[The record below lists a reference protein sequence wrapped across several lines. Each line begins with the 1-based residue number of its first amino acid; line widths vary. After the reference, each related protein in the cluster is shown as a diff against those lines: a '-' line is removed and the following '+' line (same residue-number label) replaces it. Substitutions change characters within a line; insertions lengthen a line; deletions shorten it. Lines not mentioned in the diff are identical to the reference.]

1 MQLALTEE
9 RTLILQTARQ
19 FGDHE
24 LAANAEALATLAN
37 TRWNTWREMYASH
50 QFARAQARSSV

>member
-19 FGDHE
+19 FSDNE
-24 LAANAEALATLAN
+24 LAAINWSNEFDPTGQGG
-37 TRWNTWREMYASH
+37 RGSH
-50 QFARAQARSSV
+50 QSRFDCQR